1 MILDRVQLFKSHND
15 GNHLQERQEDCL
27 LCTSR
32 HMINPSDVEI
42 LEVYTNVKDLLLC
55 PTTEK
60 FSTFVSYAYQLMS
73 NLDVSLRE
81 KVFDEVLHGR
91 KT

>member
-1 MILDRVQLFKSHND
+1 MILDRIQLFESHND
-15 GNHLQERQEDCL
+15 GKHLQERQENCL

-60 FSTFVSYAYQLMS
+60 FSIFVSYAYQLMS
-73 NLDVSLRE
+73 NLDISLRE